1 MLLLTRI
8 PTLHMHLP
16 TLLMLLLT
24 RNPTLLKLLLT
35 RNPALPMLL
44 HPLSPPLLSP
54 SRLTHLTLTLT
65 RKATEK

>member
-1 MLLLTRI
+1 
-8 PTLHMHLP
+8 MHLP
-16 TLLMLLLT
+16 APPIPLLT